1 MGMYLPISL
10 ILITA
15 IGAFVGHWW
24 DTRADKTARPE
35 FMKRSG
41 VLLATGLIVGE
52 SLAGL
57 ATTGLVGIFG
67 ENPLVIVGAGFAPF
81 AQAIALAVLVVFA
94 WYAYRRTRIE
104 AEKVS

>member
-1 MGMYLPISL
+1 
-10 ILITA
+10 
-15 IGAFVGHWW
+15 
-24 DTRADKTARPE
+24 
-35 FMKRSG
+35 MKRSG

-57 ATTGLVGIFG
+57 ATTGLVGILG
-67 ENPLVIVGAGFAPF
+67 PNPLVIVGAGFAPF